1 MTSSGGKR
9 AHKLGQ
15 IIQKELGR
23 MLQEELKDPRIGFV
37 TITEVRPTPD
47 LRQAKVFVSVYDE
60 ADVREA
66 SVAALQS
73 AAGFIKR
80 ELGQVLRTRF
90 VPELDFV
97 LDDALD
103 RAQRLEDVMS
113 AIHAGEH
120 ELPEERSAE
129 FLEVSDAR
137 SSMRDQAA
145 LIEERRKSE
154 QQQQQRRSSSQRR
167 GRRSGR
173 STRKKR

>member
-47 LRQAKVFVSVYDE
+47 LRHAKIFVSVYDDAASRGE
-60 ADVREA
+60 

-90 VPELDFV
+90 VPELEFV
-97 LDDALD
+97 LDDGLD

-113 AIHAGEH
+113 AIHAGEQ
-120 ELPEERSAE
+120 ELPDERNNE
-129 FLEVSDAR
+129 YLEVNDAR

-145 LIEERRKSE
+145 LIEEKRKTE
-154 QQQQQRRSSSQRR
+154 RQQ
-167 GRRSGR
+167 RSGR
-173 STRKKR
+173 TAQRRNRRATRKKRS

>member
-1 MTSSGGKR
+1 MSSSGGKR

-47 LRQAKVFVSVYDE
+47 LRHAKIFVSVYDE
-60 ADVREA
+60 ADVRGE

-90 VPELDFV
+90 VPELEFV
-97 LDDALD
+97 LDDGLD

-120 ELPEERSAE
+120 ELPEERMNE

-137 SSMRDQAA
+137 SMMRDQAA
-145 LIEERRKSE
+145 LIEEKRKSE
-154 QQQQQRRSSSQRR
+154 QTQRKSRSSQRR
-167 GRRSGR
+167 TRR
-173 STRKKR
+173 STRKRRS

>member
-1 MTSSGGKR
+1 MSSSGGKR

-47 LRQAKVFVSVYDE
+47 LRHAKIFVSVYDD
-60 ADVREA
+60 ADVRGE

-90 VPELDFV
+90 VPELEFV

-120 ELPEERSAE
+120 ELPEERINE

-137 SSMRDQAA
+137 STMRDQAA
-145 LIEERRKSE
+145 IIEEKRKSE
-154 QQQQQRRSSSQRR
+154 QAQRKSRSSQRR
-167 GRRSGR
+167 TRRLTRKRRS
-173 STRKKR
+173 

>member
-1 MTSSGGKR
+1 MSSSGGKR

-47 LRQAKVFVSVYDE
+47 LRHAKVFVSVYDDAE
-60 ADVREA
+60 VRSE

-90 VPELDFV
+90 VPELEFV
-97 LDDALD
+97 LDDGLD

-120 ELPEERSAE
+120 ELPEERINE
-129 FLEVSDAR
+129 FLEVSDSR
-137 SSMRDQAA
+137 STMRDQAA
-145 LIEERRKSE
+145 FIEEKRKSE
-154 QQQQQRRSSSQRR
+154 QAQRKSRSQQRRTR
-167 GRRSGR
+167 R
-173 STRKKR
+173 STRKRRS

>member
-1 MTSSGGKR
+1 MSSSGGKR

-47 LRQAKVFVSVYDE
+47 LRHAKIFVSVYDE
-60 ADVREA
+60 ADVRGE

-90 VPELDFV
+90 VPELEFV
-97 LDDALD
+97 LDDGLD

-120 ELPEERSAE
+120 ELPEERINE

-137 SSMRDQAA
+137 STMRDQAA
-145 LIEERRKSE
+145 LIEEKRKSE
-154 QQQQQRRSSSQRR
+154 EAQRKSRSSQRR
-167 GRRSGR
+167 TRR
-173 STRKKR
+173 STRKRRS

>member
-60 ADVREA
+60 ANEREA
-66 SVAALQS
+66 SVRALQS

-90 VPELDFV
+90 VPEIEFV
-97 LDDALD
+97 LDDGLD

-120 ELPEERSAE
+120 ELPEERTAE
-129 FLEVSDAR
+129 FLDVSDAR

-145 LIEERRKSE
+145 IIEERRKSE
-154 QQQQQRRSSSQRR
+154 QQQQRRTSNQRR
-167 GRRSGR
+167 GRRSSR
-173 STRKKR
+173 SGRKKR

>member
-1 MTSSGGKR
+1 MSSSGGKR

-47 LRQAKVFVSVYDE
+47 LRHAKIFVSVYDE
-60 ADVREA
+60 ADVRGE

-90 VPELDFV
+90 VPELEFV
-97 LDDALD
+97 LDDGLD

-120 ELPEERSAE
+120 ELPEERINE
-129 FLEVSDAR
+129 YLEVSDAR
-137 SSMRDQAA
+137 STMRDQAA
-145 LIEERRKSE
+145 LIEEKRKSE
-154 QQQQQRRSSSQRR
+154 EAQRKSRSSQRR
-167 GRRSGR
+167 TRR
-173 STRKKR
+173 STRKRRS